1 MESFFIKA
9 LQLILS
15 LSILVVVHEFGH
27 FLFAR
32 LFKIRVEK
40 FYLFFNPWFSLFKFK
55 PKNSDTE
62 YGIGWLP
69 LGGYVKISGMIDES
83 MDKEQMAQ
91 PAKPW
96 EFRSKPAWQ
105 RLLVM
110 VGGVLFNFILAM
122 FIFAMMLF
130 AWGDTYLPLKNVKD
144 GMTFS
149 ETVKE
154 AGFQDKD
161 VLVSADGKELVL
173 GRGVLDMNTFMNF
186 VDAYTVTVKR
196 NGQLVDIDL
205 PTDFANKVIESRRVP
220 YEFWSSPV
228 IDSIVP
234 GKEADRIG
242 MLPGDS
248 IAAIDSVPVS
258 SFNRI
263 QLVVSR
269 ISNDLKDD
277 EKRPVEITYHRDTM
291 IQTVTAMVD
300 TSGIV
305 GIYSATKPRDIFA
318 QENMQTDNYSF
329 FSSFPA
335 GISMG
340 VNTLKGYV
348 AQIRFVFSKEGVKNL
363 GGFGAIGSLFP
374 PIWDWKS
381 FWTMTAFLSIILAF
395 MNILPIPALDGG
407 HIMFLLYEVITKR
420 QPNEKFMEYAQMA
433 GMIFLLLLLIVANGN
448 DLIRLIFGS

>member
-1 MESFFIKA
+1 METFLIKA

-15 LSILVVVHEFGH
+15 LSILVVIHEFGH

-83 MDKEQMAQ
+83 MDKEQMALPPQ
-91 PAKPW
+91 PW
-96 EFRSKPAWQ
+96 EFRSKPAYQ

-122 FIFAMMLF
+122 IIFAMMLF
-130 AWGDTYLPLKNVKD
+130 AWGDTYLPLKNVKG
-144 GMTFS
+144 GMHFS
-149 ETVKE
+149 EAAQKG
-154 AGFQDKD
+154 GFQDGDK
-161 VLVSADGKELVL
+161 LISADGKTLML

-186 VDAYTVTVKR
+186 VDAEVVTVER
-196 NGQLVDIDL
+196 NGKTIDL
-205 PTDFANKVIESRRVP
+205 QLPEDFADNVISSRKAP
-220 YEFWSSPV
+220 YEYWLSPV

-234 GKEADRIG
+234 NGIADKLG
-242 MLPGDS
+242 MQRGDS
-248 IAAIDSVPVS
+248 IAALDSES
-258 SFNRI
+258 IASFNKLRS
-263 QLVVSR
+263 VVSK
-269 ISNDLKDD
+269 ISTELKDD
-277 EKRPVEITYHRDTM
+277 ETRPLAITFHRDTLVE
-291 IQTVTAMVD
+291 TVTALID
-300 TSGIV
+300 TSGVI
-305 GIYSATKPRDIFA
+305 GLATKTHPKDIFSS
-318 QENMQTDNYSF
+318 ENMQTDHYSF
-329 FSSFPA
+329 FASFPA

-348 AQIRFVFSKEGVKNL
+348 AQIRFVFTKEGVKNL
-363 GGFGAIGSLFP
+363 GGFGAIGNMFP
-374 PIWDWKS
+374 ATWDWKA

-407 HIMFLLYEVITKR
+407 HIMFLLYEVVARR
-420 QPNEKFMEYAQMA
+420 QPNEKFMEYAQTG
-433 GMIFLLLLLIVANGN
+433 GMIFLLLLLVVANGN
-448 DLIRLIFGS
+448 DIIRLIFG